1 MADLEKLRTVAKE
14 TVSRDDVKYL
24 IGWRQGT
31 YGFRVSPH
39 FITEPEEADKL
50 IFSPLCSNN
59 LATYLTLVEKL
70 PVPRGQKADT
80 RKIALMVKGCDSR
93 AVVQQL
99 IEQGI
104 TRESVVIL
112 GCPCQGVVDIAKVEE
127 KFPAGLEQVGARWED
142 GKIVFEFSDGEKA
155 VPREEVLADKC
166 LRCRYPNPVLAD
178 TLLWEE
184 VEAGSSGDEFADV
197 GELEAKTPEER
208 WSFWE
213 AQFSSCVRCYSCRN
227 VCPMCYCEDCILDRL
242 NPTWVNRSN
251 NISENTAF
259 HLARA
264 FHLAGRCIECG
275 ECERVCPVNIPIMTL
290 NRKLTKEVRE
300 KFAYEPG
307 TDLES
312 KPLQAS
318 YRPNDQEN
326 FIL

>member
-1 MADLEKLRTVAKE
+1 MADLEKLITVAKE
-14 TVSRDDVKYL
+14 TVSRDDVKHL

-50 IFSPLCSNN
+50 IFSPLCNSNLVN
-59 LATYLTLVEKL
+59 YLTWVEKL
-70 PVPRGQKADT
+70 PVPRGQEADT
-80 RKIALMVKGCDSR
+80 RKVALMVKGCDSR
-93 AVVQQL
+93 AVVQLL

-104 TRESVVIL
+104 KREDVIVI
-112 GCPCQGVVDIAKVEE
+112 GCPCEGVIDLAKAEE
-127 KFPAGLEQVGARWED
+127 MFPNVLEQVEARWD
-142 GKIVFEFSDGEKA
+142 GEKIVFKLPDGEKE
-155 VPREEVLADKC
+155 VPREDVLADKC
-166 LRCRYPNPVLAD
+166 LRCRYPNPVLSDVLLGDEVKTEGNDDYAD
-178 TLLWEE
+178 VDGMEEKTTKERWAFWEE
-184 VEAGSSGDEFADV
+184 
-197 GELEAKTPEER
+197 
-208 WSFWE
+208 
-213 AQFSSCVRCYSCRN
+213 QFSSCIRCYSCRN

-242 NPTWVNRSN
+242 NPTWINRSN

-300 KFAYEPG
+300 KFDYDPG
-307 TDLES
+307 TDPDS

-318 YRPNDQEN
+318 YLPNDQEN